1 MMRPVPY
8 RPAISNVLIKAS
20 ANSAFCTRLLNDTN
34 DVLVEMKLPPED
46 VELLANIQATSL
58 KEYAR
63 QVRMRLMANQ
73 L

>member
-1 MMRPVPY
+1 MKPIPY

-20 ANSAFCTRLLNDTN
+20 ANSAFCARLLNDTN

-46 VELLANIQATSL
+46 AELLANIQATTL
-58 KEYAR
+58 KEYAS

>member
-1 MMRPVPY
+1 MMKPIPY
-8 RPAISNVLIKAS
+8 RPAISDVLIKAS

-46 VELLANIQATSL
+46 VELLANIQATTL

-63 QVRMRLMANQ
+63 QVRMRLTANQ
-73 L
+73 I